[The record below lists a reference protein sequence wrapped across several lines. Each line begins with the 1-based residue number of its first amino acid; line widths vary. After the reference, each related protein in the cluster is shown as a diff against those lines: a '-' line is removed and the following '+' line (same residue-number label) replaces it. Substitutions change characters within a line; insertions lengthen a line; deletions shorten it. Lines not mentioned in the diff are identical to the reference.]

1 MAENNAP
8 VAEVKK
14 AVKSAFTIKFAV
26 GFVIVA
32 GLGLVALNYL
42 GWTDNVLKPVDAF
55 KRWNAAR
62 KAKSATT

>member
-1 MAENNAP
+1 MADNAP

-14 AVKSAFTIKFAV
+14 AVKSAFTIKFIV
-26 GFVIVA
+26 GTFVVV

-42 GWTDNVLKPVDAF
+42 GWTDNVLKPVDAI

-62 KAKSATT
+62 KAKAATT